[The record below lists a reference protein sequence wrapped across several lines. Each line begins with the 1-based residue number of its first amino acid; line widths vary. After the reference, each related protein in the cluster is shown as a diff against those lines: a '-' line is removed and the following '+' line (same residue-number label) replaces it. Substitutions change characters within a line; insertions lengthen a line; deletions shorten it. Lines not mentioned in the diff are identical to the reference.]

1 MASRQ
6 HCDKEKQNQMMQF
19 HGDKKDFFSAVQNY
33 HICQAIERPVQTFWG
48 FKNCNALW
56 MNLLQFC
63 LFQTFSGE
71 KSKILGVFGLKVL
84 ALTNSILPEV
94 LPTTNIF

>member
-1 MASRQ
+1 
-6 HCDKEKQNQMMQF
+6 
-19 HGDKKDFFSAVQNY
+19 
-33 HICQAIERPVQTFWG
+33 
-48 FKNCNALW
+48 

-84 ALTNSILPEV
+84 ALTNSFLIGGKDKNFKQIADLPDSYS
-94 LPTTNIF
+94 